1 MVMRKIV
8 AVRLHGQGMVKYAD
22 ASDFILEKGQ
32 GLVVETSQ
40 GLEYGICSGLPREVG
55 TDFISEEDILP
66 ILRLAN
72 EEDERAYARNL
83 RDEKEALVLC
93 REQIAK
99 HELDMCLVG
108 VEYTLDRSRL
118 TFYFTADGRIDFR
131 ELVKDL
137 ATTFR
142 TRIELRQIGV
152 RDEACIKGGLGVCG
166 RELCCA
172 SFMREFHP
180 VSIRMAKEQNLSMN
194 PNKISGACGRLL
206 CCLHY
211 EEEAYKDAKKRL
223 PAKGAFVR
231 TSAGRGTVQEVDILK
246 ERVKVRLEGEV
257 ENLLIVH
264 VSELDVIKKE
274 RRPGQDEG

>member
-1 MVMRKIV
+1 MRKIV

-22 ASDFILEKGQ
+22 ASDFIIEKGQ

-172 SFMREFHP
+172 TFMREFHP

>member
-22 ASDFILEKGQ
+22 ASDFNIEKGQ
-32 GLVVETSQ
+32 GLVLETSQ

-55 TDFISEEDILP
+55 SDFISEEELLP
-66 ILRLAN
+66 IVRLAS
-72 EEDERAYARNL
+72 EEDEKAYARNL
-83 RDEKEALVLC
+83 RDEKEALLVC
-93 REQIAK
+93 REQITK

-137 ATTFR
+137 ATIFR

-172 SFMREFHP
+172 SFMREFYP

-211 EEEAYKDAKKRL
+211 EEEAYKDARKRL

-231 TSAGRGTVQEVDILK
+231 TPAGRGTVQEVDILR
-246 ERVKVRLEGEV
+246 ERVKVRLEGEI
-257 ENLLIVH
+257 ENLLVVH
-264 VSELDVIKKE
+264 VSELDLIKKE
-274 RRPGQDEG
+274 KRQGQDEG